1 MAIVLQQLGRI
12 VPDSNPRARKLRIE
26 LALALGG
33 TLGAFT
39 VWGLHARGKH
49 RAAEGLTGA
58 GIVIGGLLSMWR
70 IAEELSESEEAADV
84 V

>member
-1 MAIVLQQLGRI
+1 MAIVIQQLGRI
-12 VPDSNPRARKLRIE
+12 IPDSNPRARKLRIE

-49 RAAEGLTGA
+49 KQAEALTGA
-58 GIVIGGLLSMWR
+58 GIVVGGLLSMWR
-70 IAEELSESEEAADV
+70 IAEELSDEEATDV